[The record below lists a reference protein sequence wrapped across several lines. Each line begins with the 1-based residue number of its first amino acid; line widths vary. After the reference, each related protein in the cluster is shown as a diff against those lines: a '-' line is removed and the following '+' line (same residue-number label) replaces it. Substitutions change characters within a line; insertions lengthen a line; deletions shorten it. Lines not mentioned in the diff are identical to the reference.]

1 VNLSFVQLGV
11 VTALA
16 GATADRRGIFS
27 GSVSV
32 PENARAT
39 AASFVVKGRR
49 RSTQDASCSV
59 AFAVLPIPTAA
70 WGVDAYSAPT
80 GAIDTLET
88 DMGRPFAAWAGY
100 RRIDDASTYLHFIAA
115 PMSRDALVYLNINNY
130 SLDPTT
136 GAHVP
141 YCWSSV
147 SNGSEDT
154 MIDAWAQAIL
164 ASAYMDKTII
174 TFDHEPDVDSANQP
188 KCTTDTPSAYQA
200 AFDYFTK
207 RLRSDGVTSRF
218 AFVPTVR
225 VYSNGLASSY
235 LPPAGDF
242 QLIGADI
249 YNNVNDPTKANYRT
263 VPQAFDPLY
272 NWVAAN
278 EPGMPLVIG
287 ELGEVQDDPNA
298 PQWIG
303 DAIASMKSHGNLLF
317 VNWNVVDTVTNYYS
331 PLLRSDTYQV
341 WLAGAADPY
350 FSG

>member
-1 VNLSFVQLGV
+1 MTLPDPKQRRNRRLAGIAVATFLLASLATDAAWASTSRALASTCAVSPSSGLPGAAVVISGTGWRRNATVNLSFVQLGA

-27 GSVSV
+27 GAVSV

-49 RSTQDASCSV
+49 RSTQDVSCSV

-130 SLDPTT
+130 ALDPTT

-154 MIDAWAQAIL
+154 MIDAWAQVIL
-164 ASAYMDKTII
+164 ASAYMDRR
-174 TFDHEPDVDSANQP
+174 SSRS
-188 KCTTDTPSAYQA
+188 TTSPTSIRP
-200 AFDYFTK
+200 
-207 RLRSDGVTSRF
+207 TSRS
-218 AFVPTVR
+218 A
-225 VYSNGLASSY
+225 
-235 LPPAGDF
+235 PP
-242 QLIGADI
+242 I
-249 YNNVNDPTKANYRT
+249 R
-263 VPQAFDPLY
+263 
-272 NWVAAN
+272 
-278 EPGMPLVIG
+278 
-287 ELGEVQDDPNA
+287 
-298 PQWIG
+298 
-303 DAIASMKSHGNLLF
+303 
-317 VNWNVVDTVTNYYS
+317 
-331 PLLRSDTYQV
+331 LLRIKRRSTTSPGGYE
-341 WLAGAADPY
+341 AME
-350 FSG
+350 

>member
-1 VNLSFVQLGV
+1 MNVSFVQLGA
-11 VTALA
+11 VTTLV

-27 GSVSV
+27 DSVSV
-32 PENARAT
+32 PGNARAT

-49 RSTQDASCSV
+49 RSTQDISCSV

-80 GAIDTLET
+80 GAIDTLEL

-100 RRIDDASTYLHFIAA
+100 RRIDDASTYLHFIAT
-115 PMSRDALVYLNINNY
+115 PMSRGALVYLNINNY
-130 SLDPTT
+130 AIDPTT

-141 YCWSSV
+141 FCWSSV
-147 SNGSEDT
+147 SAGNEDT
-154 MIDAWAQAIL
+154 MIDAWAQVIL

-174 TFDHEPDVDSANQP
+174 TFDHEPDVDSSNQP
-188 KCTTDTPSAYQA
+188 KCITDTPSAYQA
-200 AFDYFTK
+200 AFDYFFK
-207 RLRSDGVTSRF
+207 RMRTDGVTSRF

-242 QLIGADI
+242 QVIGADI

-272 NWVAAN
+272 SWVAAN
-278 EPGMPLVIG
+278 ETGMPIVIG

-303 DAIASMKSHGNLLF
+303 DALATMKSHGNLLF
-317 VNWNVVDTVTNYYS
+317 VNWNVVDTSTNYYS
-331 PLLRSDTYQV
+331 PLLRSDSYQV

>member
-1 VNLSFVQLGV
+1 
-11 VTALA
+11 
-16 GATADRRGIFS
+16 
-27 GSVSV
+27 
-32 PENARAT
+32 
-39 AASFVVKGRR
+39 
-49 RSTQDASCSV
+49 
-59 AFAVLPIPTAA
+59 
-70 WGVDAYSAPT
+70 
-80 GAIDTLET
+80 
-88 DMGRPFAAWAGY
+88 M
-100 RRIDDASTYLHFIAA
+100 
-115 PMSRDALVYLNINNY
+115 
-130 SLDPTT
+130 
-136 GAHVP
+136 
-141 YCWSSV
+141 
-147 SNGSEDT
+147 
-154 MIDAWAQAIL
+154 
-164 ASAYMDKTII
+164 
-174 TFDHEPDVDSANQP
+174 
-188 KCTTDTPSAYQA
+188 
-200 AFDYFTK
+200 
-207 RLRSDGVTSRF
+207 TSRF

-249 YNNVNDPTKANYRT
+249 YNNVNDPTKTNYRT